1 METIAIDTQWIETF
15 KLISKEEVESPTKIH
30 KNDVRPRITDTVNE
44 SNKILSES
52 QENFFGQRHWRM
64 MRMQPLFSS
73 QPRLEKICNDWKNN
87 FVDSGFT
94 TYNFLE
100 PIDKSFEDEE
110 DDFKYLINL
119 CGCTLTSLNLYYYP
133 VSSVMQLIKSKC
145 PNLNALLLRFKEVE
159 SKDFDDVFS
168 NMSHLETLIINWP
181 RKNLTFP
188 MTLIKSLEQVC
199 ETLKTLFILC
209 EGERSWLSDRTFTFD
224 SLVLAP
230 ETEALMD
237 VIGNMKNLKCARIS
251 LEYGF
256 TDELFMKLTNNCK
269 NLISLKVRS
278 PNITDKGL
286 IAVNNLKR
294 LEYFSL
300 DLMGANIENNF
311 ITDRSVQCLF
321 NNNMEELYLPN
332 CIKITN
338 SSVIELVKNLPNLRT
353 LDIRNTKATIE
364 VVEEVA
370 KLLEDSEISLTI
382 YVSFKINDYNSFVVE
397 WEQPFFVVQVNRA
410 LRFKSS
416 FRDNQIQ

>member
-1 METIAIDTQWIETF
+1 
-15 KLISKEEVESPTKIH
+15 
-30 KNDVRPRITDTVNE
+30 
-44 SNKILSES
+44 
-52 QENFFGQRHWRM
+52 
-64 MRMQPLFSS
+64 
-73 QPRLEKICNDWKNN
+73 
-87 FVDSGFT
+87 
-94 TYNFLE
+94 
-100 PIDKSFEDEE
+100 
-110 DDFKYLINL
+110 
-119 CGCTLTSLNLYYYP
+119 
-133 VSSVMQLIKSKC
+133 MQLIKSKC

-199 ETLKTLFILC
+199 ETLKTFFILC

-237 VIGNMKNLKCARIS
+237 VIGNMKNLECARIS
-251 LEYGF
+251 LDYGF
-256 TDELFMKLTNNCK
+256 TDELLVKLTNNCK

-286 IAVNNLKR
+286 IAVNNLKQ

-311 ITDRSVQCLF
+311 ITDR
-321 NNNMEELYLPN
+321 
-332 CIKITN
+332 
-338 SSVIELVKNLPNLRT
+338 SVIELVKNLPNLRT

-364 VVEEVA
+364 VVEEIA
-370 KLLEDSEISLTI
+370 QLTEDKLLYILPSENRRTTMESFPTSL
-382 YVSFKINDYNSFVVE
+382 
-397 WEQPFFVVQVNRA
+397 
-410 LRFKSS
+410 
-416 FRDNQIQ
+416 